1 MYACIAGPKILA
13 IKQSSGGEAGIL
25 PAKGLAQNLLA
36 APLLQ
41 ELRLCA
47 LHLLHP
53 GALRFALGH
62 LRLLRVLVLDY
73 VEAYEQVQPLSVKLD
88 MLWYPAVLAA

>member
-1 MYACIAGPKILA
+1 MYARIAGPKVLA
-13 IKQSSGGEAGIL
+13 IKQSSGGEAGIV

-36 APLLQ
+36 APSLQ

-53 GALRFALGH
+53 GALRFALAK
-62 LRLLRVLVLDY
+62 LCQLRVLVLDY
-73 VEAYEQVQPLSVKLD
+73 VDAYEKVIPLSRDPRL
-88 MLWYPAVLAA
+88 L